1 MQSSPN
7 SSIQVFLTHEKN
19 DKDLKKMATALSNEL
34 QLRGFKVWTDERI
47 LPGSE
52 WSHEIKRALIESDAM
67 IALLNKHSFSSSY
80 VREEL
85 EHAFFDE
92 KYKNRLLPVLIGSLS
107 EKDFSQLPWV
117 LNKMPSL
124 KIKKQKSTE
133 KLAKEI
139 ADKFQDLLS
148 NRGESN
154 DS

>member
-1 MQSSPN
+1 
-7 SSIQVFLTHEKN
+7 
-19 DKDLKKMATALSNEL
+19 
-34 QLRGFKVWTDERI
+34 
-47 LPGSE
+47 
-52 WSHEIKRALIESDAM
+52 M